1 MTNNPELTIIILNYN
16 TKELLGKCLD
26 SIKKYENE
34 TSLEVIVSDNSS
46 TDGSADYVK
55 EHFPWV
61 KLLVGDNVGFSK
73 GNNRARSYVHGQ
85 MVLFL
90 NPDTVLN
97 KGVLVKTV
105 DYLKMHKDVGV
116 VTCKLVLPSG
126 ELDKDARRSYPTPW
140 VSLTHLVLKLD
151 RLFPTSKLFSRY
163 WYGYIPDNI
172 THEVESV
179 EGTFLL
185 TWKKILDDVDW
196 FDEDYFFNAEDIDLC
211 WKIHEKGW
219 KLIYY
224 PDVFIYHIK
233 GASKG
238 KSKAWRHKVPF
249 AHRLK
254 MRLIE
259 ITSMEIFYR
268 KHYWQKYPLVLNY
281 LVILGIRLFKLIRF
295 VEVVVQSI

>member
-1 MTNNPELTIIILNYN
+1 
-16 TKELLGKCLD
+16 LL
-26 SIKKYENE
+26 
-34 TSLEVIVSDNSS
+34 
-46 TDGSADYVK
+46 A
-55 EHFPWV
+55 
-61 KLLVGDNVGFSK
+61 GDNVGFSK
-73 GNNRARSYVHGQ
+73 GNNRAKPYTHGK

-97 KGVLVKTV
+97 EGVLAKTIG
-105 DYLKMHKDVGV
+105 YLKTHKDVGV

-151 RLFPTSKLFSRY
+151 RLFPKSKLFARY
-163 WYGYIPDNI
+163 WYGYIPDDV

-185 TWKKILDDVDW
+185 TRREILDQVNW

-224 PDVFIYHIK
+224 PEVFIYHIK

-238 KSKAWRHKVPF
+238 KSKIWRHKVSF

-268 KHYWQKYPLVLNY
+268 KHYWKKYPLFLNY
-281 LVILGIRLFKLIRF
+281 LVILGIRFFKLVRF
-295 VEVVVQSI
+295 MEVVTQSI